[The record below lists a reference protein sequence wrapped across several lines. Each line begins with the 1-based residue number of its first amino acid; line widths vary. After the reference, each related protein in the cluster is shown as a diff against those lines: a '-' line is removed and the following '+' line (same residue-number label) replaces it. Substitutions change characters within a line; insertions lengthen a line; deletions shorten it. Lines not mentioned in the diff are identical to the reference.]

1 MTVSPIPPSAPN
13 LILLVR
19 EGRRYGSASG
29 SRAEKAGS
37 VAAANDDLNRTPPV
51 DAGNGVSRRS
61 WLRGAFAGGIGVL
74 LPGCGYMVGQ
84 SYSPELRTV
93 SVPIFEN
100 VTFRRGIEFQLTE
113 AVQKEITRRTPY
125 RLARGAEADTRL
137 TGKIVDV
144 RKDVL
149 GETAQDD
156 PRELQVTYMVR
167 VSWEDLRNGQILAQQ
182 EVPIAPADVPL
193 VGQAEMAPEVG
204 QSLATAT
211 QDAVDRLARRIVDM
225 MEVPW

>member
-1 MTVSPIPPSAPN
+1 MAGANHHQTRGTPGGA
-13 LILLVR
+13 
-19 EGRRYGSASG
+19 GGS
-29 SRAEKAGS
+29 
-37 VAAANDDLNRTPPV
+37 
-51 DAGNGVSRRS
+51 VSRRS
-61 WLRGAFAGGIGVL
+61 WLRSALIGGLGL
-74 LPGCGYMVGQ
+74 ALPGCGYTVGR

-93 SVPIFEN
+93 SVPVFEN
-100 VTFRRGIEFQLTE
+100 ATFRRGIEFQLTE

-125 RLARGAEADTRL
+125 RLARGPQADTRL

-156 PRELQVTYMVR
+156 PRELQVTYLVR
-167 VSWEDLRNGQILAQQ
+167 VSWEDLRNGQLLAQQ

-225 MEVPW
+225 MEIPW